1 MVKLRLLEEAQHGV
15 AVVGALLVVGHT
27 HQSHHAAQHDAQRQ
41 RHGGDQQCGAYAL
54 DVLHPAVFQDKGLIK
69 LEKELLPEVEL
80 GTAVEQLFEQFVLS
94 SHSHPHFPI
103 LSDFCNLIFLK
114 KGRSPKRDRLPVV
127 LVVQQLII
135 QR

>member
-1 MVKLRLLEEAQHGV
+1 M
-15 AVVGALLVVGHT
+15 
-27 HQSHHAAQHDAQRQ
+27 
-41 RHGGDQQCGAYAL
+41 
-54 DVLHPAVFQDKGLIK
+54 KGLIK